1 MIKEIL
7 KKNEL
12 FSGLRQMA
20 VFLNK
25 TGISWKFFALSLSF
39 SLGLTLFNLYT
50 VALLFPL
57 AQGIING
64 NFYNVRDL
72 PLIGA
77 VANAW
82 PGRFASSLSLF
93 ALLVF
98 WIYANIILKNA
109 LLYLSR
115 VSNGRQARTATINM
129 RQLLFTRCLSFS
141 KSFYDRRQISDI
153 HRIITRSSAVISE
166 QFHSLQGFIVSS
178 CLIIMYFGA
187 MLHLSWKLC
196 LVAAISFPLLNSLTK
211 KIIARIRSYT
221 KKSDEL
227 EISLANRLF
236 DVLAGMPIVK
246 AFTQERREEQKYQ
259 EANRQGAEEEY
270 HAKKIF
276 SLLEPLEDISVTTSI
291 LFLAFG
297 MMFVIYVDKSLAAAS
312 AFVFFYLAQ
321 NLIGKLNSLNGF
333 KVNIIR
339 STRMVND
346 INDLLENNNEH
357 LIPDG
362 RREFLGL
369 KEGIRIEGL
378 DFSYGDDP
386 KKALSGLSLEIPAG
400 KMTAIVGPT
409 GSGKST
415 LASLLL
421 RFYDCPAKKI
431 MVDGV
436 DLRDLQITGW
446 RKRLAFIGQDG
457 RLFNASVKENVAY
470 GQNDDCSEA
479 EIIAACQKAAADNF
493 INLLPA
499 GYDTVIGENG
509 TSLSGG
515 ERQRLAIARALIRPA
530 DILIMDE
537 ATSALDPITEKKVM
551 EAIRQEMSGKTL
563 LVISHRL
570 AAIKAADKIFFIE
583 AGRVAESGSFNE
595 LLEKRGRFYE
605 AWKTQEY

>member
-82 PGRFASSLSLF
+82 PERFTTSLSLF
-93 ALLVF
+93 ALLIF
-98 WIYANIILKNA
+98 WIYANIILKNT
-109 LLYLSR
+109 LLYLSK

-129 RQLLFTRCLSFS
+129 RQLLFERCLSFS

-153 HRIITRSSAVISE
+153 HRIITRSSVVIGE

-178 CLIIMYFGA
+178 CLILMYFGA

-211 KIIARIRSYT
+211 KAIARIRSYT

-246 AFTQERREEQKYQ
+246 AFTQERREKKYYQ

-270 HAKKIF
+270 RAKKIF

-297 MMFVIYVDKSLAAAS
+297 MMFVIYIDKSLAAAS

-339 STRMVND
+339 SARMVYD
-346 INDLLENNNEH
+346 INDLLEKNNEH

-362 RREFLGL
+362 QKEYPGL
-369 KEGIRIEGL
+369 REGIMIKGL
-378 DFSYGDDP
+378 DFSYSGAS
-386 KKALSGLSLEIPAG
+386 KKALSGLNIEIPAG

-415 LASLLL
+415 LANLLL
-421 RFYDCPAKKI
+421 RFYDCPAGKI
-431 MVDGV
+431 MVDGT
-436 DLRDLQITGW
+436 DLRDFRKTSWL
-446 RKRLAFIGQDG
+446 KRLAFIGQDG

-470 GQNDDCSEA
+470 GQIDSCPEA
-479 EIIAACQKAAADNF
+479 SIVNACQKAAADNF
-493 INLLPA
+493 IKLLPE
-499 GYDTVIGENG
+499 GYDTIIGENG

-530 DILIMDE
+530 DMLIMDE
-537 ATSALDPITEKKVM
+537 ATSALDPITEKKVI
-551 EAIRQEMSGKTL
+551 ESIRQEMRGKTL

-570 AAIKAADKIFFIE
+570 ASVKAADKIFFL
-583 AGRVAESGSFNE
+583 ESGQIVESGNFNE
-595 LLEKRGRFYE
+595 LLQKHGRFYE